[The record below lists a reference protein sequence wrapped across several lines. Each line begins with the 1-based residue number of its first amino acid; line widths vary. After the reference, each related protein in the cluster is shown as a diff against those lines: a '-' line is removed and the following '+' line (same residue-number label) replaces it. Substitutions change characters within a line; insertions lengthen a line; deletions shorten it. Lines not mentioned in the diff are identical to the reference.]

1 MNNTCEAGGAPCLW
15 GGRFGRVDRLPFAYN
30 CTGSVNGH
38 GVFASH
44 AHDPE
49 ASPQVGGMYPEG
61 VTIPATIRN
70 SLGMLAVTV

>member
-1 MNNTCEAGGAPCLW
+1 MRDGQRALPM
-15 GGRFGRVDRLPFAYN
+15 GRTFPSRRPPTLRLQAHRFSGWPRR
-30 CTGSVNGH
+30 
-38 GVFASH
+38 FASR

-49 ASPQVGGMYPEG
+49 ASPQVGGTYSEG